1 MKIKNSQVV
10 LLANILY
17 EMELSGTESRMRTRL
32 WKLLFERSESN
43 KKEMEQLIKEFQLL
57 DKEGNPIF
65 EKEEDIYPKVS
76 DEFNVH
82 YTELMSEYLNIEL
95 NEDNKKM
102 LTTVANI
109 FLKQKLSVS
118 KDFAIVYDDICE
130 EFENVLAY
138 YNKSNNKNNRNYKK
152 YNNRK

>member
-43 KKEMEQLIKEFQLL
+43 KKEMEQLVKEFQLL

-76 DEFNVH
+76 DEFNIH
-82 YTELMSEYLNIEL
+82 YSELMSEYLNIEL

-130 EFENVLAY
+130 EFEKVLAH
-138 YNKSNNKNNRNYKK
+138 YNNSSNKNNRNYKK

>member
-17 EMELSGTESRMRTRL
+17 ELELTGTDSRMRTRL
-32 WKLLFERSESN
+32 WKILFERSESN

-57 DKEGNPIF
+57 DKDGNPIY
-65 EKEEDIYPKVS
+65 EKEEDKYPKVS
-76 DEFNVH
+76 AEFDTH
-82 YTELMSEYLNIEL
+82 YNELMSEYLIINM

-102 LTTVANI
+102 LITVANI

-130 EFENVLAY
+130 EFESVLSH
-138 YNKSNNKNNRNYKK
+138 YNKSNNRYNKNNRKYKNK
-152 YNNRK
+152 